1 MDPETDAKIRAALKE
16 RMARS
21 TVILISHRVTTL
33 MQADQILV
41 LDKGRAAD
49 LGTHGELAARPGIYQ
64 EICDIQMSRDDRA
77 LIEEGGDA

>member
-1 MDPETDAKIRAALKE
+1 MILTSLRWPTLLHAA
-16 RMARS
+16 
-21 TVILISHRVTTL
+21 
-33 MQADQILV
+33 QILV

-49 LGTHGELAARPGIYQ
+49 LGTHGELAARPGIYK

>member
-1 MDPETDAKIRAALKE
+1 
-16 RMARS
+16 
-21 TVILISHRVTTL
+21 TTL